1 MRMPEMWDLE
11 LLGVSSEGERD
22 GADDLVFDTN
32 DGIIRARHHAGDEG
46 SPAILWVFGAGGGL
60 GGPAG
65 GVYERMA
72 KRLTPQFFASLQL
85 DYRYPGDLQACTLDV
100 LAGIECLATV
110 GHEKIVLVGHSFGG
124 AVVIRA
130 AALSDK
136 VIGVAALSSQVTGAE
151 RVSDIAPRPLLL
163 IHGGAD
169 EVLPDSCSRT
179 LKERAG
185 EPVQL
190 KIYPNCGHGLD
201 ECRDQIDR
209 DLIDWLMQFA

>member
-11 LLGVSSEGERD
+11 LLGVRSEGERD

-32 DGIIRARHHAGDEG
+32 DGLIRARHHPGPED

-65 GVYERMA
+65 GVYERLA

-110 GHEKIVLVGHSFGG
+110 GHTRIVLVGHSFGG
-124 AVVIRA
+124 AVVIHA
-130 AALSDK
+130 GAISDK
-136 VIGVAALSSQVTGAE
+136 VIGVAAISSQLEGTD
-151 RVSDIAPRPLLL
+151 RVQDIAPRPLLL
-163 IHGGAD
+163 VHGGAD
-169 EVLPDSCSRT
+169 EVVPDSCSRT
-179 LKERAG
+179 LKDRATG
-185 EPVQL
+185 PVEL
-190 KIYPNCGHGLD
+190 KIYPGCRHGLD
-201 ECRDQIDR
+201 DCRDQLDR
-209 DLIDWLMQFA
+209 DLIDWLMQFV